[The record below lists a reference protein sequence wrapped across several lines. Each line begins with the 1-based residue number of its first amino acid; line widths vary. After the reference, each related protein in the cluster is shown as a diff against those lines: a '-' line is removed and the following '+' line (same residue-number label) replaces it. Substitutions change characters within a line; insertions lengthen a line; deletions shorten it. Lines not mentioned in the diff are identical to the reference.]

1 MIFVLEIN
9 NMKHKILS
17 LFFIIFVSL
26 FSLNAYAQQEQQK
39 VAQAQ
44 DEAIIELSILFDE
57 NSAAIHKKYEP
68 EIDNVVATI
77 VNMIEQQY
85 RNKDIQGFGYGV
97 IIDGHVNDS
106 EAAKKR
112 NKTLSQK
119 RAKALKDVLVA
130 KFQKTKF
137 GIIFKEKKFKIQ
149 HHGNKSPFVDKNNQ
163 VTRDK
168 ALNRRAVASF
178 TLIFEYPTKVQT
190 K

>member
-1 MIFVLEIN
+1 M
-9 NMKHKILS
+9 
-17 LFFIIFVSL
+17 
-26 FSLNAYAQQEQQK
+26 NAYAQQEQQK
-39 VAQAQ
+39 VTQ
-44 DEAIIELSILFDE
+44 DEATLELSIFFDE
-57 NSAAIHKKYEP
+57 NSTAIHKKYEP

-85 RNKDIQGFGYGV
+85 RNNDIQGFGHGV

-137 GIIFKEKKFKIQ
+137 GGIIFKEKKFKIQ

>member
-1 MIFVLEIN
+1 
-9 NMKHKILS
+9 MKHKILS
-17 LFFIIFVSL
+17 LFFIIFISL

-39 VAQAQ
+39 VTQ
-44 DEAIIELSILFDE
+44 DEAKLELSIFFDE
-57 NSAAIHKKYEP
+57 NSAVIHKKYEP

-77 VNMIEQQY
+77 VNMIGQQY
-85 RNKDIQGFGYGV
+85 RNNDIQRFAYGV

-130 KFQKTKF
+130 KFQKTKLG
-137 GIIFKEKKFKIQ
+137 GILFKEKDFKIQ
-149 HHGNKSPFVDKNNQ
+149 YHENKSPFVDKNNQ

-168 ALNRRAVASF
+168 ALNRRAVTSF
-178 TLIFEYPTKVQT
+178 TLIFEYPINGTDKIIFM
-190 K
+190 KK